1 MSENQ
6 TAELT
11 EVLRVRREK
20 LQALIGA
27 DRLVAFGDNSNDLP
41 LFAAADVACCVASGR
56 PDARAAADVIVA
68 GNNDDGVARYLAA
81 LPELA

>member
-1 MSENQ
+1 M
-6 TAELT
+6 
-11 EVLRVRREK
+11 
-20 LQALIGA
+20 
-27 DRLVAFGDNSNDLP
+27 AFGDNSNDLP